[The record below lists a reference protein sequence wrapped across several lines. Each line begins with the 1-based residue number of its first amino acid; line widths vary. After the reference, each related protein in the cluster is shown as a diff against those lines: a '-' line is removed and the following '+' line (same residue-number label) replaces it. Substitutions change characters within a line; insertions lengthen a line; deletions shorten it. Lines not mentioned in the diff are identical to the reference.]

1 MESSP
6 IQAAW
11 SFGGGTLPITQ
22 PITSASALAKLVAA
36 LAERGITTPYYLYD
50 LGAMAN
56 AARSLR
62 QSFSDSRFLI
72 AYALKANSAGP
83 VLKTL
88 LAEGC
93 GLDLVSGGELALA
106 LAVGCTPDRMVYNGV
121 AKTDAEIEAAL
132 MVGERGIYAIQAE
145 SVEELD
151 RVNAVAKRI
160 GRVARVSFRV
170 NPEVN
175 FDELDTH
182 ANIAT
187 GHDEAKFGIPLADV
201 ERALARTCELAHIRL
216 VGLATHIG
224 SQLRDVDAYL
234 ESTRRLFALAADA
247 RKSFPLEF
255 VDTGGGFGIPYV
267 EGEPCASP
275 GDFIRAVAVE
285 RTRAKLDDLVHV
297 CEPGRALVAPYGIL
311 VARVIQR
318 KETRGK
324 RWLMIDAGMNDLMRP
339 ALYQARH
346 RVAAIDGSPRASERA
361 RFRVVGPVC
370 ESSDDFGVHEL
381 PVDIDGTLALLD
393 AGAYGYTMAS
403 EYNGRALPHEV
414 FVRDGNV
421 VSVMRARS
429 ATDWARARL
438 ADA

>member
-1 MESSP
+1 MPE
-6 IQAAW
+6 I
-11 SFGGGTLPITQ
+11 
-22 PITSASALAKLVAA
+22 VAT
-36 LAERGITTPYYLYD
+36 LAERGIPTPFYLYD
-50 LGAMAN
+50 LDGMAR
-56 AARSLR
+56 AARALR
-62 QSFSDSRFLI
+62 EAFEDPRFLV

-83 VLKTL
+83 VLRTL

-93 GLDLVSGGELALA
+93 GLDLVSGGELALG
-106 LAVGCTPDRMVYNGV
+106 LAAGASPERIVFSGV
-121 AKTDAEIEAAL
+121 AKTEPEIEAAIMAGPQGL
-132 MVGERGIYAIQAE
+132 YAIQSE

-151 RVNAVAKRI
+151 RVNAIALRLGRI
-160 GRVARVSFRV
+160 ARVSLRV

-187 GHDEAKFGIPLADV
+187 GHDEAKFGIPLGDV
-201 ERALARTCELAHIRL
+201 DRALTRARELTSLRV

-224 SQLRDVDAYL
+224 SQLRDVDAYV
-234 ESTRRLFALAADA
+234 EASRRLFALAVKA
-247 RKSFPLEF
+247 RSTFPLAF

-267 EGEPCASP
+267 AGEPCASP
-275 GDFIRAVAVE
+275 ADFIRAVTAE
-285 RTRAKLDDLVHV
+285 RKAAKLDDLVLV
-297 CEPGRALVAPYGIL
+297 CEPGRCLVAPHGVL
-311 VARVIQR
+311 VTRVIQR

-346 RVAAIDGSPRASERA
+346 RVVPVPAKGKAASNAERA

-414 FVRDGNV
+414 F
-421 VSVMRARS
+421 MRGGQIASIMRPRT
-429 ATDWARARL
+429 AADWARARL
-438 ADA
+438 TEA